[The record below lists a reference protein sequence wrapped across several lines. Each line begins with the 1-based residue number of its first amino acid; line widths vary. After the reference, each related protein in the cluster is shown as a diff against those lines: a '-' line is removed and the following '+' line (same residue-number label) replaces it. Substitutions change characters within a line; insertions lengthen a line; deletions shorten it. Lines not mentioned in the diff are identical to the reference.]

1 MAKDGGILSKPIKEW
16 TLTELKAN
24 PLAAKA
30 AKKQLAKV
38 QGWLKILR
46 EKDLLKK
53 SEPKPKPKPKPRP
66 GWKPY
71 GTKQQKE
78 MWKWMRQ
85 DEKKKRGNTA

>member
-53 SEPKPKPKPKPRP
+53 SKPKPKPKPRP

-71 GTKQQKE
+71 GTKQQTEK
-78 MWKWMRQ
+78 WRWMRQ

>member
-1 MAKDGGILSKPIKEW
+1 MAQDGILSKPIKEW
-16 TLTELKAN
+16 TLKELKAN

-38 QGWLKILR
+38 EGWLKILR

-53 SEPKPKPKPKPRP
+53 SKPKPKPKPRP

-71 GTKQQKE
+71 GTKTQKE
-78 MWKWMRQ
+78 KWRWMRQ